1 MRTNVTDISKYY
13 LEEVLAKGK
22 QFPKGVWNCNEK
34 YDNAKEVTKTLIE
47 KVLKWSDDEIK
58 RKLSANIFIQNSLY
72 GMLVILFNGSPY
84 LAIENAYPGKFKPWE
99 LPCVSN
105 SFWNLKT
112 AKEATIWLIEEK
124 LKWNDDDI
132 KEKLSANT
140 FIKNSLTSIISLF
153 NGSPYL
159 AIENAYPGKF
169 KPWELP
175 SVPKK
180 NWNVK
185 TAREATIWLIEEKLK
200 WSDEDVRKKL
210 SVNIFR
216 KNSLIRMLT
225 ILFNGSPYGAIENAY
240 PGKFKQWELPSVPKN
255 FWNMETA
262 KEATIW
268 LIEEKLKW
276 SDDDIKQNLSLNI
289 FKENSLDGMLFIL
302 FNNSPYFAIENAYP
316 GKFKPW
322 EFSKVPNNFW
332 NLKTASEATIWLI
345 EEKLKWSDD
354 DIKQNLSL
362 KIFKENSLVGMLD
375 VLFNGS
381 PYLAIENA
389 YPGKFKPWE
398 FTQVPNH
405 FWNLKTA
412 SEATTWLIEE
422 KLKWSDEDVRKKI
435 SASIFK
441 KNLLGGMLTILFNN
455 SPYLAIENAYPGKF
469 KPWELPSVQK
479 KIWNME
485 TAKEA
490 TMWLIEEKLKWS
502 DEDVRRNLSQNTFKE
517 SSLVRMLDVL
527 FNGSPY
533 FAIEN
538 AYPGKFKS
546 WEFSKVPKNFWN
558 METAKE
564 ATMWL
569 IEEKLKWSDEDV
581 RRNLSQ
587 NTFKENSLRGML
599 AILFN
604 ESPYRAI
611 DNAYPGKFKPW
622 EFKRIPN
629 NFWNL
634 KTAREAT
641 IWLIEEKLKW
651 SDEDVKEKL
660 TLNTFKENSLKSM
673 LNYLFNID
681 PHQPVEMHL
690 KINSKDLT
698 LIFNNNIIII
708 K

>member
-1 MRTNVTDISKYY
+1 MRTNVTGISKYY

-200 WSDEDVRKKL
+200 WSDEDVR
-210 SVNIFR
+210 R
-216 KNSLIRMLT
+216 
-225 ILFNGSPYGAIENAY
+225 
-240 PGKFKQWELPSVPKN
+240 
-255 FWNMETA
+255 
-262 KEATIW
+262 
-268 LIEEKLKW
+268 
-276 SDDDIKQNLSLNI
+276 NLSKNT
-289 FKENSLDGMLFIL
+289 FKENSLRG
-302 FNNSPYFAIENAYP
+302 
-316 GKFKPW
+316 
-322 EFSKVPNNFW
+322 
-332 NLKTASEATIWLI
+332 
-345 EEKLKWSDD
+345 
-354 DIKQNLSL
+354 
-362 KIFKENSLVGMLD
+362 
-375 VLFNGS
+375 
-381 PYLAIENA
+381 
-389 YPGKFKPWE
+389 
-398 FTQVPNH
+398 
-405 FWNLKTA
+405 
-412 SEATTWLIEE
+412 
-422 KLKWSDEDVRKKI
+422 
-435 SASIFK
+435 
-441 KNLLGGMLTILFNN
+441 
-455 SPYLAIENAYPGKF
+455 
-469 KPWELPSVQK
+469 
-479 KIWNME
+479 
-485 TAKEA
+485 
-490 TMWLIEEKLKWS
+490 
-502 DEDVRRNLSQNTFKE
+502 
-517 SSLVRMLDVL
+517 MLDVL

-538 AYPGKFKS
+538 AYPGKFKA
-546 WEFSKVPKNFWN
+546 WEFAKVPKNFWN
-558 METAKE
+558 LKTASE
-564 ATMWL
+564 ATIWL
-569 IEEKLKWSDEDV
+569 IEEKLRWSDEDV

-599 AILFN
+599 DVLFN
-604 ESPYRAI
+604 GSPYLAI

-622 EFKRIPN
+622 ELPSVPKK
-629 NFWNL
+629 FWNL
-634 KTAREAT
+634 ETAKEAT

-681 PHQPVEMHL
+681 PHQAVEMHL

-698 LIFNNNIIII
+698 LIFNNNNLII

>member
-200 WSDEDVRKKL
+200 WSDEDVR
-210 SVNIFR
+210 R
-216 KNSLIRMLT
+216 
-225 ILFNGSPYGAIENAY
+225 
-240 PGKFKQWELPSVPKN
+240 
-255 FWNMETA
+255 
-262 KEATIW
+262 
-268 LIEEKLKW
+268 
-276 SDDDIKQNLSLNI
+276 NLSKNT
-289 FKENSLDGMLFIL
+289 FKENSLRG
-302 FNNSPYFAIENAYP
+302 
-316 GKFKPW
+316 
-322 EFSKVPNNFW
+322 
-332 NLKTASEATIWLI
+332 
-345 EEKLKWSDD
+345 
-354 DIKQNLSL
+354 
-362 KIFKENSLVGMLD
+362 
-375 VLFNGS
+375 
-381 PYLAIENA
+381 
-389 YPGKFKPWE
+389 
-398 FTQVPNH
+398 
-405 FWNLKTA
+405 
-412 SEATTWLIEE
+412 
-422 KLKWSDEDVRKKI
+422 
-435 SASIFK
+435 
-441 KNLLGGMLTILFNN
+441 
-455 SPYLAIENAYPGKF
+455 
-469 KPWELPSVQK
+469 
-479 KIWNME
+479 
-485 TAKEA
+485 
-490 TMWLIEEKLKWS
+490 
-502 DEDVRRNLSQNTFKE
+502 
-517 SSLVRMLDVL
+517 MLDVL

-538 AYPGKFKS
+538 AYPGKFKA
-546 WEFSKVPKNFWN
+546 WEFAKVPKNFWN

-581 RRNLSQ
+581 RRNLSK

-599 AILFN
+599 DVLFN
-604 ESPYRAI
+604 GSPYLAI

-622 EFKRIPN
+622 ELPSVPKK
-629 NFWNL
+629 FWNL
-634 KTAREAT
+634 ETAKEAT

-681 PHQPVEMHL
+681 SHQPVEMHL

-698 LIFNNNIIII
+698 LIINNNNLIIN
-708 K
+708 

>member
-1 MRTNVTDISKYY
+1 MITNVTDISKYY

-132 KEKLSANT
+132 KEKLSANI
-140 FIKNSLTSIISLF
+140 FIQNSLGGMLVILF
-153 NGSPYL
+153 NSSPYL

-175 SVPKK
+175 CVS
-180 NWNVK
+180 
-185 TAREATIWLIEEKLK
+185 
-200 WSDEDVRKKL
+200 
-210 SVNIFR
+210 
-216 KNSLIRMLT
+216 NS
-225 ILFNGSPYGAIENAY
+225 
-240 PGKFKQWELPSVPKN
+240 
-255 FWNMETA
+255 FWNLKTA

-276 SDDDIKQNLSLNI
+276 NDDDIKEKLSANTFI
-289 FKENSLDGMLFIL
+289 KNSLTSI
-302 FNNSPYFAIENAYP
+302 
-316 GKFKPW
+316 
-322 EFSKVPNNFW
+322 
-332 NLKTASEATIWLI
+332 
-345 EEKLKWSDD
+345 
-354 DIKQNLSL
+354 
-362 KIFKENSLVGMLD
+362 
-375 VLFNGS
+375 
-381 PYLAIENA
+381 
-389 YPGKFKPWE
+389 
-398 FTQVPNH
+398 
-405 FWNLKTA
+405 
-412 SEATTWLIEE
+412 
-422 KLKWSDEDVRKKI
+422 I
-435 SASIFK
+435 S
-441 KNLLGGMLTILFNN
+441 
-455 SPYLAIENAYPGKF
+455 
-469 KPWELPSVQK
+469 
-479 KIWNME
+479 
-485 TAKEA
+485 
-490 TMWLIEEKLKWS
+490 
-502 DEDVRRNLSQNTFKE
+502 
-517 SSLVRMLDVL
+517 L

-558 METAKE
+558 METAKK

-611 DNAYPGKFKPW
+611 ENAYPGKFKPW
-622 EFKRIPN
+622 ELPSVPKKF
-629 NFWNL
+629 
-634 KTAREAT
+634 
-641 IWLIEEKLKW
+641 
-651 SDEDVKEKL
+651 
-660 TLNTFKENSLKSM
+660 
-673 LNYLFNID
+673 
-681 PHQPVEMHL
+681 
-690 KINSKDLT
+690 
-698 LIFNNNIIII
+698 
-708 K
+708 

>member
-1 MRTNVTDISKYY
+1 MRTNVTGISKYY

-200 WSDEDVRKKL
+200 WSDEDVR
-210 SVNIFR
+210 R
-216 KNSLIRMLT
+216 
-225 ILFNGSPYGAIENAY
+225 
-240 PGKFKQWELPSVPKN
+240 
-255 FWNMETA
+255 
-262 KEATIW
+262 
-268 LIEEKLKW
+268 
-276 SDDDIKQNLSLNI
+276 NLSKNT
-289 FKENSLDGMLFIL
+289 FKENSLRG
-302 FNNSPYFAIENAYP
+302 
-316 GKFKPW
+316 
-322 EFSKVPNNFW
+322 
-332 NLKTASEATIWLI
+332 
-345 EEKLKWSDD
+345 
-354 DIKQNLSL
+354 
-362 KIFKENSLVGMLD
+362 
-375 VLFNGS
+375 
-381 PYLAIENA
+381 
-389 YPGKFKPWE
+389 
-398 FTQVPNH
+398 
-405 FWNLKTA
+405 
-412 SEATTWLIEE
+412 
-422 KLKWSDEDVRKKI
+422 
-435 SASIFK
+435 
-441 KNLLGGMLTILFNN
+441 
-455 SPYLAIENAYPGKF
+455 
-469 KPWELPSVQK
+469 
-479 KIWNME
+479 
-485 TAKEA
+485 
-490 TMWLIEEKLKWS
+490 
-502 DEDVRRNLSQNTFKE
+502 
-517 SSLVRMLDVL
+517 MLDVL

-538 AYPGKFKS
+538 AYPGKFKA
-546 WEFSKVPKNFWN
+546 WEFAKVPKNFWN

-581 RRNLSQ
+581 RRNLSK

-599 AILFN
+599 DVLFN
-604 ESPYRAI
+604 GSPYLAI

-622 EFKRIPN
+622 ELPSVPKK
-629 NFWNL
+629 FWNL
-634 KTAREAT
+634 ETAKEAT

-681 PHQPVEMHL
+681 SHQPVEMHL

-698 LIFNNNIIII
+698 LIINNNNLII

>member
-1 MRTNVTDISKYY
+1 MSTNVTDISKYY

-22 QFPKGVWNCNEK
+22 QFPKDIWNYNSK
-34 YDNAKEVTKTLIE
+34 YDNAKVVTKTLIE

-58 RKLSANIFIQNSLY
+58 RKLSANIFIQNSLGGMLSILFNSSPY
-72 GMLVILFNGSPY
+72 GAIENAYPGKFKPWEFTQVPKKFWNMEIAKEATIWLIEEKLKWSDEDVRKKLSVNIFRKNSLIWMLTILFNGSPYGAIENAYPGKFKQWELPSVPKNFWNMETAKEATIWLIEEKLKWSDDDIKQNLSLKIFKENPLVGMLNVLFNGSPYLAIENAYPGKFKPWEFTQVPKNFWNLKTASEATIWLIEEKLKWSDDDIKLKLSSNIFEKNSLCGMLVILFNGSPY

-200 WSDEDVRKKL
+200 WSDEDVR
-210 SVNIFR
+210 R
-216 KNSLIRMLT
+216 
-225 ILFNGSPYGAIENAY
+225 
-240 PGKFKQWELPSVPKN
+240 
-255 FWNMETA
+255 
-262 KEATIW
+262 
-268 LIEEKLKW
+268 
-276 SDDDIKQNLSLNI
+276 NLSQNT
-289 FKENSLDGMLFIL
+289 FKENSLR
-302 FNNSPYFAIENAYP
+302 
-316 GKFKPW
+316 
-322 EFSKVPNNFW
+322 
-332 NLKTASEATIWLI
+332 
-345 EEKLKWSDD
+345 
-354 DIKQNLSL
+354 
-362 KIFKENSLVGMLD
+362 GMLD

-381 PYLAIENA
+381 PYLAIDNA

-398 FTQVPNH
+398 FKRIPKN

-412 SEATTWLIEE
+412 SEATI
-422 KLKWSDEDVRKKI
+422 
-435 SASIFK
+435 
-441 KNLLGGMLTILFNN
+441 
-455 SPYLAIENAYPGKF
+455 
-469 KPWELPSVQK
+469 
-479 KIWNME
+479 
-485 TAKEA
+485 
-490 TMWLIEEKLKWS
+490 
-502 DEDVRRNLSQNTFKE
+502 
-517 SSLVRMLDVL
+517 
-527 FNGSPY
+527 
-533 FAIEN
+533 
-538 AYPGKFKS
+538 
-546 WEFSKVPKNFWN
+546 
-558 METAKE
+558 
-564 ATMWL
+564 WL

-599 AILFN
+599 DVLFN
-604 ESPYRAI
+604 GSPYLAI

-622 EFKRIPN
+622 EFKRIPK

-634 KTAREAT
+634 KTASEAT

-698 LIFNNNIIII
+698 LIFNNNNLII

>member
-22 QFPKGVWNCNEK
+22 QFPKDIWNYNSK
-34 YDNAKEVTKTLIE
+34 YDNAKVVTKTLIE

-200 WSDEDVRKKL
+200 WSDEDVR
-210 SVNIFR
+210 
-216 KNSLIRMLT
+216 
-225 ILFNGSPYGAIENAY
+225 
-240 PGKFKQWELPSVPKN
+240 
-255 FWNMETA
+255 
-262 KEATIW
+262 
-268 LIEEKLKW
+268 
-276 SDDDIKQNLSLNI
+276 
-289 FKENSLDGMLFIL
+289 
-302 FNNSPYFAIENAYP
+302 
-316 GKFKPW
+316 
-322 EFSKVPNNFW
+322 
-332 NLKTASEATIWLI
+332 
-345 EEKLKWSDD
+345 
-354 DIKQNLSL
+354 
-362 KIFKENSLVGMLD
+362 
-375 VLFNGS
+375 
-381 PYLAIENA
+381 
-389 YPGKFKPWE
+389 
-398 FTQVPNH
+398 
-405 FWNLKTA
+405 
-412 SEATTWLIEE
+412 
-422 KLKWSDEDVRKKI
+422 
-435 SASIFK
+435 
-441 KNLLGGMLTILFNN
+441 
-455 SPYLAIENAYPGKF
+455 
-469 KPWELPSVQK
+469 
-479 KIWNME
+479 
-485 TAKEA
+485 
-490 TMWLIEEKLKWS
+490 
-502 DEDVRRNLSQNTFKE
+502 RNLSQNTFKE
-517 SSLVRMLDVL
+517 NSLRGMLDVL

-538 AYPGKFKS
+538 AYPGKFKA
-546 WEFSKVPKNFWN
+546 WEFAKVPKNFWN
-558 METAKE
+558 LKTASE
-564 ATMWL
+564 ATIWL

-599 AILFN
+599 DVLFN
-604 ESPYRAI
+604 GSPYLAI
-611 DNAYPGKFKPW
+611 ENAYPGKFKPW
-622 EFKRIPN
+622 ELPSVPKK
-629 NFWNL
+629 FWNL
-634 KTAREAT
+634 ETAKEAT

-690 KINSKDLT
+690 KINFKDLT
-698 LIFNNNIIII
+698 LIFNNNNLII

>member
-1 MRTNVTDISKYY
+1 MRTNVTGISKYY

-200 WSDEDVRKKL
+200 WSDEDVR
-210 SVNIFR
+210 R
-216 KNSLIRMLT
+216 
-225 ILFNGSPYGAIENAY
+225 
-240 PGKFKQWELPSVPKN
+240 
-255 FWNMETA
+255 
-262 KEATIW
+262 
-268 LIEEKLKW
+268 
-276 SDDDIKQNLSLNI
+276 NLSKNT
-289 FKENSLDGMLFIL
+289 FKENSLRG
-302 FNNSPYFAIENAYP
+302 
-316 GKFKPW
+316 
-322 EFSKVPNNFW
+322 
-332 NLKTASEATIWLI
+332 
-345 EEKLKWSDD
+345 
-354 DIKQNLSL
+354 
-362 KIFKENSLVGMLD
+362 
-375 VLFNGS
+375 
-381 PYLAIENA
+381 
-389 YPGKFKPWE
+389 
-398 FTQVPNH
+398 
-405 FWNLKTA
+405 
-412 SEATTWLIEE
+412 
-422 KLKWSDEDVRKKI
+422 
-435 SASIFK
+435 
-441 KNLLGGMLTILFNN
+441 
-455 SPYLAIENAYPGKF
+455 
-469 KPWELPSVQK
+469 
-479 KIWNME
+479 
-485 TAKEA
+485 
-490 TMWLIEEKLKWS
+490 
-502 DEDVRRNLSQNTFKE
+502 
-517 SSLVRMLDVL
+517 MLDVL

-538 AYPGKFKS
+538 AYPGKFKA
-546 WEFSKVPKNFWN
+546 WEFAKVPKNFWN
-558 METAKE
+558 LKTASE
-564 ATMWL
+564 ATIWL
-569 IEEKLKWSDEDV
+569 IEEKLRWSDEDV

-599 AILFN
+599 DVLFN
-604 ESPYRAI
+604 GSPYLAI

-622 EFKRIPN
+622 ELPSVPKK
-629 NFWNL
+629 FWNL
-634 KTAREAT
+634 ETAKEAT

-681 PHQPVEMHL
+681 SHQPVEMHL

-698 LIFNNNIIII
+698 LIINNNNLII

>member
-13 LEEVLAKGK
+13 LEDVLVKGK
-22 QFPKGVWNCNEK
+22 NFPHGTWNCDEK
-34 YDNAKEVTKTLIE
+34 YENAKNVTKTLIE
-47 KVLKWSDDEIK
+47 KVLKWSDDDIK
-58 RKLSANIFIQNSLY
+58 EKLSANTFRKYSLTGMFIILFNASPYLAIDNAYPGKFKQWDLPSVSKKFWNMETAREATRWLIEEKLKWSDDDIKEKLSANIFEKNSLG
-72 GMLVILFNGSPY
+72 GMLVILFNDNSYFAIENAYPGKFKPWELSGTPKYFWNLKTASDATRWLIEEKLKWSDDDIKHKLSKNTFRKNSLGGMLAVLFNDSPY
-84 LAIENAYPGKFKPWE
+84 RAIENAYPGKFKPWE
-99 LPCVSN
+99 LPSVPKKI
-105 SFWNLKT
+105 WNVET
-112 AKEATIWLIEEK
+112 AREATIWLIEEK
-124 LKWNDDDI
+124 LKWSDDDI

-169 KPWELP
+169 KPWEVARV
-175 SVPKK
+175 SKK
-180 NWNVK
+180 FWNME

-200 WSDEDVRKKL
+200 WSDED
-210 SVNIFR
+210 
-216 KNSLIRMLT
+216 
-225 ILFNGSPYGAIENAY
+225 
-240 PGKFKQWELPSVPKN
+240 
-255 FWNMETA
+255 
-262 KEATIW
+262 
-268 LIEEKLKW
+268 
-276 SDDDIKQNLSLNI
+276 
-289 FKENSLDGMLFIL
+289 
-302 FNNSPYFAIENAYP
+302 
-316 GKFKPW
+316 
-322 EFSKVPNNFW
+322 
-332 NLKTASEATIWLI
+332 
-345 EEKLKWSDD
+345 
-354 DIKQNLSL
+354 IKQNLSL
-362 KIFKENSLVGMLD
+362 KIFKENSLVGMLN

-389 YPGKFKPWE
+389 YSGKFKPWE

-435 SASIFK
+435 SVSIFK

-490 TMWLIEEKLKWS
+490 TMWLIEEKLKWG
-502 DEDVRRNLSQNTFKE
+502 DEDVRRNLSKNTFKE
-517 SSLVRMLDVL
+517 NSLVGMLDVL

-538 AYPGKFKS
+538 AYPGKFKP

-587 NTFKENSLRGML
+587 NTFKENSLTSIISLFNGSPYL
-599 AILFN
+599 AI
-604 ESPYRAI
+604 E
-611 DNAYPGKFKPW
+611 NAYPGKFKPW

-651 SDEDVKEKL
+651 GNEDVEEKL

-681 PHQPVEMHL
+681 PHQPIEMHL

-698 LIFNNNIIII
+698 LIFNNNNLII

>member
-22 QFPKGVWNCNEK
+22 QFPKDIWNYNSK
-34 YDNAKEVTKTLIE
+34 YDNAKVVTKTLIE

-200 WSDEDVRKKL
+200 WSDEDVR
-210 SVNIFR
+210 R
-216 KNSLIRMLT
+216 
-225 ILFNGSPYGAIENAY
+225 
-240 PGKFKQWELPSVPKN
+240 
-255 FWNMETA
+255 
-262 KEATIW
+262 
-268 LIEEKLKW
+268 
-276 SDDDIKQNLSLNI
+276 NLSKNT
-289 FKENSLDGMLFIL
+289 FKENSLRG
-302 FNNSPYFAIENAYP
+302 
-316 GKFKPW
+316 
-322 EFSKVPNNFW
+322 
-332 NLKTASEATIWLI
+332 
-345 EEKLKWSDD
+345 
-354 DIKQNLSL
+354 
-362 KIFKENSLVGMLD
+362 
-375 VLFNGS
+375 
-381 PYLAIENA
+381 
-389 YPGKFKPWE
+389 
-398 FTQVPNH
+398 
-405 FWNLKTA
+405 
-412 SEATTWLIEE
+412 
-422 KLKWSDEDVRKKI
+422 
-435 SASIFK
+435 
-441 KNLLGGMLTILFNN
+441 
-455 SPYLAIENAYPGKF
+455 
-469 KPWELPSVQK
+469 
-479 KIWNME
+479 
-485 TAKEA
+485 
-490 TMWLIEEKLKWS
+490 
-502 DEDVRRNLSQNTFKE
+502 
-517 SSLVRMLDVL
+517 MLDVL

-538 AYPGKFKS
+538 AYPGKFKA
-546 WEFSKVPKNFWN
+546 WEFAKVPKNFWN
-558 METAKE
+558 LKTASE
-564 ATMWL
+564 ATIWL
-569 IEEKLKWSDEDV
+569 IEEKLRWSDEDV

-599 AILFN
+599 DVLFN
-604 ESPYRAI
+604 GSPYLAI

-622 EFKRIPN
+622 ELPSVPKK
-629 NFWNL
+629 FWNL
-634 KTAREAT
+634 ETAKEAT

-698 LIFNNNIIII
+698 LIFNNNNIII

>member
-1 MRTNVTDISKYY
+1 MRTNVTGISKYY

-200 WSDEDVRKKL
+200 WSDEDVR
-210 SVNIFR
+210 R
-216 KNSLIRMLT
+216 
-225 ILFNGSPYGAIENAY
+225 
-240 PGKFKQWELPSVPKN
+240 
-255 FWNMETA
+255 
-262 KEATIW
+262 
-268 LIEEKLKW
+268 
-276 SDDDIKQNLSLNI
+276 NLSKNT
-289 FKENSLDGMLFIL
+289 FKENSLRGML
-302 FNNSPYFAIENAYP
+302 
-316 GKFKPW
+316 
-322 EFSKVPNNFW
+322 
-332 NLKTASEATIWLI
+332 NL
-345 EEKLKWSDD
+345 
-354 DIKQNLSL
+354 
-362 KIFKENSLVGMLD
+362 
-375 VLFNGS
+375 LFNGS

-389 YPGKFKPWE
+389 YPGKFKAWE
-398 FTQVPNH
+398 FAKVSKN

-412 SEATTWLIEE
+412 SEATI
-422 KLKWSDEDVRKKI
+422 
-435 SASIFK
+435 
-441 KNLLGGMLTILFNN
+441 
-455 SPYLAIENAYPGKF
+455 
-469 KPWELPSVQK
+469 
-479 KIWNME
+479 
-485 TAKEA
+485 
-490 TMWLIEEKLKWS
+490 
-502 DEDVRRNLSQNTFKE
+502 
-517 SSLVRMLDVL
+517 
-527 FNGSPY
+527 
-533 FAIEN
+533 
-538 AYPGKFKS
+538 
-546 WEFSKVPKNFWN
+546 
-558 METAKE
+558 
-564 ATMWL
+564 WL

-611 DNAYPGKFKPW
+611 ENAYPGKFKPW
-622 EFKRIPN
+622 ELPSVPKK
-629 NFWNL
+629 FWNL
-634 KTAREAT
+634 ETAKEAT

-651 SDEDVKEKL
+651 SDEDVKGKL

-698 LIFNNNIIII
+698 LIFNNNNLII

>member
-200 WSDEDVRKKL
+200 WSDEDVR
-210 SVNIFR
+210 R
-216 KNSLIRMLT
+216 
-225 ILFNGSPYGAIENAY
+225 
-240 PGKFKQWELPSVPKN
+240 
-255 FWNMETA
+255 
-262 KEATIW
+262 
-268 LIEEKLKW
+268 
-276 SDDDIKQNLSLNI
+276 NLSKNT
-289 FKENSLDGMLFIL
+289 FKENSLRG
-302 FNNSPYFAIENAYP
+302 
-316 GKFKPW
+316 
-322 EFSKVPNNFW
+322 
-332 NLKTASEATIWLI
+332 
-345 EEKLKWSDD
+345 
-354 DIKQNLSL
+354 
-362 KIFKENSLVGMLD
+362 
-375 VLFNGS
+375 
-381 PYLAIENA
+381 
-389 YPGKFKPWE
+389 
-398 FTQVPNH
+398 
-405 FWNLKTA
+405 
-412 SEATTWLIEE
+412 
-422 KLKWSDEDVRKKI
+422 
-435 SASIFK
+435 
-441 KNLLGGMLTILFNN
+441 
-455 SPYLAIENAYPGKF
+455 
-469 KPWELPSVQK
+469 
-479 KIWNME
+479 
-485 TAKEA
+485 
-490 TMWLIEEKLKWS
+490 
-502 DEDVRRNLSQNTFKE
+502 
-517 SSLVRMLDVL
+517 MLDVL

-538 AYPGKFKS
+538 AYPGKFKA
-546 WEFSKVPKNFWN
+546 WEFAKVPKNFWN
-558 METAKE
+558 LKTASE
-564 ATMWL
+564 ATIWL
-569 IEEKLKWSDEDV
+569 IEEKLRWSDEDV

-599 AILFN
+599 DVLFN
-604 ESPYRAI
+604 GSPYLAI

-622 EFKRIPN
+622 ELPSVPKK
-629 NFWNL
+629 FWNL
-634 KTAREAT
+634 ETAKEAT

-681 PHQPVEMHL
+681 SHQPVEMHL

-698 LIFNNNIIII
+698 LIINNNNLII

>member
-200 WSDEDVRKKL
+200 WSDEDVR
-210 SVNIFR
+210 
-216 KNSLIRMLT
+216 
-225 ILFNGSPYGAIENAY
+225 
-240 PGKFKQWELPSVPKN
+240 
-255 FWNMETA
+255 
-262 KEATIW
+262 
-268 LIEEKLKW
+268 
-276 SDDDIKQNLSLNI
+276 
-289 FKENSLDGMLFIL
+289 
-302 FNNSPYFAIENAYP
+302 
-316 GKFKPW
+316 
-322 EFSKVPNNFW
+322 
-332 NLKTASEATIWLI
+332 
-345 EEKLKWSDD
+345 
-354 DIKQNLSL
+354 
-362 KIFKENSLVGMLD
+362 
-375 VLFNGS
+375 
-381 PYLAIENA
+381 
-389 YPGKFKPWE
+389 
-398 FTQVPNH
+398 
-405 FWNLKTA
+405 
-412 SEATTWLIEE
+412 
-422 KLKWSDEDVRKKI
+422 
-435 SASIFK
+435 
-441 KNLLGGMLTILFNN
+441 
-455 SPYLAIENAYPGKF
+455 
-469 KPWELPSVQK
+469 
-479 KIWNME
+479 
-485 TAKEA
+485 
-490 TMWLIEEKLKWS
+490 
-502 DEDVRRNLSQNTFKE
+502 RNLSQNTFKE
-517 SSLVRMLDVL
+517 NSLRGMLDVL

-538 AYPGKFKS
+538 AYPGKFKA
-546 WEFSKVPKNFWN
+546 WEFAKVPKNFWN

-599 AILFN
+599 DVLFN
-604 ESPYRAI
+604 GSPYLAI

-622 EFKRIPN
+622 ELPSVPKK
-629 NFWNL
+629 FWNL
-634 KTAREAT
+634 ETAKEAT

-681 PHQPVEMHL
+681 SHQPVEMHL

-698 LIFNNNIIII
+698 LIINNNNLIIN
-708 K
+708 

>member
-200 WSDEDVRKKL
+200 WSDEDVR
-210 SVNIFR
+210 R
-216 KNSLIRMLT
+216 
-225 ILFNGSPYGAIENAY
+225 
-240 PGKFKQWELPSVPKN
+240 
-255 FWNMETA
+255 
-262 KEATIW
+262 
-268 LIEEKLKW
+268 
-276 SDDDIKQNLSLNI
+276 NLSKNT
-289 FKENSLDGMLFIL
+289 FKENSLR
-302 FNNSPYFAIENAYP
+302 
-316 GKFKPW
+316 
-322 EFSKVPNNFW
+322 
-332 NLKTASEATIWLI
+332 
-345 EEKLKWSDD
+345 
-354 DIKQNLSL
+354 
-362 KIFKENSLVGMLD
+362 GMLD

-381 PYLAIENA
+381 PYLAI
-389 YPGKFKPWE
+389 
-398 FTQVPNH
+398 
-405 FWNLKTA
+405 
-412 SEATTWLIEE
+412 
-422 KLKWSDEDVRKKI
+422 D
-435 SASIFK
+435 
-441 KNLLGGMLTILFNN
+441 
-455 SPYLAIENAYPGKF
+455 NAYPGKF
-469 KPWELPSVQK
+469 KPWELPSVPK
-479 KIWNME
+479 KFWNLE
-485 TAKEA
+485 TAK
-490 TMWLIEEKLKWS
+490 
-502 DEDVRRNLSQNTFKE
+502 
-517 SSLVRMLDVL
+517 
-527 FNGSPY
+527 
-533 FAIEN
+533 
-538 AYPGKFKS
+538 
-546 WEFSKVPKNFWN
+546 
-558 METAKE
+558 
-564 ATMWL
+564 
-569 IEEKLKWSDEDV
+569 
-581 RRNLSQ
+581 
-587 NTFKENSLRGML
+587 
-599 AILFN
+599 
-604 ESPYRAI
+604 
-611 DNAYPGKFKPW
+611 
-622 EFKRIPN
+622 
-629 NFWNL
+629 
-634 KTAREAT
+634 EAT

-698 LIFNNNIIII
+698 LIFNNNNIII

>member
-1 MRTNVTDISKYY
+1 MITNVTDISKYY

-132 KEKLSANT
+132 KEKLSANI
-140 FIKNSLTSIISLF
+140 FIQNSLGGMLVILF
-153 NGSPYL
+153 NSSPYL

-175 SVPKK
+175 CVS
-180 NWNVK
+180 
-185 TAREATIWLIEEKLK
+185 
-200 WSDEDVRKKL
+200 
-210 SVNIFR
+210 
-216 KNSLIRMLT
+216 NS
-225 ILFNGSPYGAIENAY
+225 
-240 PGKFKQWELPSVPKN
+240 
-255 FWNMETA
+255 FWNLKTA

-276 SDDDIKQNLSLNI
+276 NDDDIKEKLSANI
-289 FKENSLDGMLFIL
+289 FIQNS
-302 FNNSPYFAIENAYP
+302 
-316 GKFKPW
+316 
-322 EFSKVPNNFW
+322 
-332 NLKTASEATIWLI
+332 
-345 EEKLKWSDD
+345 
-354 DIKQNLSL
+354 
-362 KIFKENSLVGMLD
+362 
-375 VLFNGS
+375 
-381 PYLAIENA
+381 
-389 YPGKFKPWE
+389 
-398 FTQVPNH
+398 
-405 FWNLKTA
+405 
-412 SEATTWLIEE
+412 
-422 KLKWSDEDVRKKI
+422 
-435 SASIFK
+435 
-441 KNLLGGMLTILFNN
+441 LGGMLVILFNS

-469 KPWELPSVQK
+469 KPWELPCVSNSF
-479 KIWNME
+479 WNLK

-490 TMWLIEEKLKWS
+490 TIWLIEEKLKWN
-502 DEDVRRNLSQNTFKE
+502 DDDIKEKLSANTFIKN
-517 SSLVRMLDVL
+517 SLTSIISL

-558 METAKE
+558 METAKK

-611 DNAYPGKFKPW
+611 ENAYPGKFKPW
-622 EFKRIPN
+622 ELPSVPKK
-629 NFWNL
+629 FWNL
-634 KTAREAT
+634 ETAKEAT

-651 SDEDVKEKL
+651 SDEDVKGKL

-690 KINSKDLT
+690 KINFKDLT
-698 LIFNNNIIII
+698 LIFNNNNLII

>member
-22 QFPKGVWNCNEK
+22 QFPKDIWNYNSK
-34 YDNAKEVTKTLIE
+34 YDNAKVVTKTLIE

-200 WSDEDVRKKL
+200 WSDEDVR
-210 SVNIFR
+210 
-216 KNSLIRMLT
+216 
-225 ILFNGSPYGAIENAY
+225 
-240 PGKFKQWELPSVPKN
+240 
-255 FWNMETA
+255 
-262 KEATIW
+262 
-268 LIEEKLKW
+268 
-276 SDDDIKQNLSLNI
+276 
-289 FKENSLDGMLFIL
+289 
-302 FNNSPYFAIENAYP
+302 
-316 GKFKPW
+316 
-322 EFSKVPNNFW
+322 
-332 NLKTASEATIWLI
+332 
-345 EEKLKWSDD
+345 
-354 DIKQNLSL
+354 
-362 KIFKENSLVGMLD
+362 
-375 VLFNGS
+375 
-381 PYLAIENA
+381 
-389 YPGKFKPWE
+389 
-398 FTQVPNH
+398 
-405 FWNLKTA
+405 
-412 SEATTWLIEE
+412 
-422 KLKWSDEDVRKKI
+422 
-435 SASIFK
+435 
-441 KNLLGGMLTILFNN
+441 
-455 SPYLAIENAYPGKF
+455 
-469 KPWELPSVQK
+469 
-479 KIWNME
+479 
-485 TAKEA
+485 
-490 TMWLIEEKLKWS
+490 
-502 DEDVRRNLSQNTFKE
+502 RNLSQNTFKE
-517 SSLVRMLDVL
+517 NSLRGMLDVL

-538 AYPGKFKS
+538 AYPGKFKA
-546 WEFSKVPKNFWN
+546 WEFAKVPKNFWN
-558 METAKE
+558 LKTASE
-564 ATMWL
+564 ATIWL
-569 IEEKLKWSDEDV
+569 IEEKLRWSDEDV

-599 AILFN
+599 DVLFN
-604 ESPYRAI
+604 CSPYLAI

-622 EFKRIPN
+622 ELPSVPKK
-629 NFWNL
+629 FWNL
-634 KTAREAT
+634 ETAKEAT

-681 PHQPVEMHL
+681 SHQPVEMHL

-698 LIFNNNIIII
+698 LIINNNNLII